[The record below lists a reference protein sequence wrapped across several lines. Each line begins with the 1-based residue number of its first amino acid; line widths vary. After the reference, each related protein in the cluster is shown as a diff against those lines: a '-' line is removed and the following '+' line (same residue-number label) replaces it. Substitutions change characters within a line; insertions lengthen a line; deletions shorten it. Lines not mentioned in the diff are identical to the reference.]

1 MNNLSWILIM
11 QSLIVSEG
19 SGGLFDFNGTLP
31 LIGFQF
37 ILLTVLLTF
46 IFYKPVAKVLDER
59 EAYIR
64 RNLANASLT
73 FRRANVLTKE
83 CDERLKLA
91 RADAKLLMDESE
103 RKAKAI
109 VAKDFESAINLSNSL
124 VKQELERLEIKK
136 AQTAEQLENKE
147 TDLRDLLIQKVLG
160 NSFCVGPDGVSLME
174 FQ

>member
-1 MNNLSWILIM
+1 M
-11 QSLIVSEG
+11 QSLIISEG

-46 IFYKPVAKVLDER
+46 IFYKPVAKVLNER
-59 EAYIR
+59 VAYTR

-91 RADAKLLMDESE
+91 RTDAKLLMDESE
-103 RKAKAI
+103 RKAKTI
-109 VAKDFESAINLSNSL
+109 IAKDFESAINLSNSL
-124 VKQELERLEIKK
+124 VKQELKKLEIKK
-136 AQTAEQLENKE
+136 AQTAKQLKNKE
-147 TDLRDLLIQKVLG
+147 TDLRNLLIQKVLG
-160 NSFCVGPDGVSLME
+160 NSFSVGPDGISLIE